1 MTKQIKNHPLED
13 MLDIERGSTPS
24 ANPFIVAEGD
34 QHNDSDSRVLIR
46 DEEIEVLEESDE
58 EYINEKTMSGV
69 LERAPNIES
78 IYDSIDSK
86 NAEKF
91 QEIYNMGLQAFST
104 QMQEAALVEGRFRAR
119 NLEVA
124 AQYLRIAL
132 DSAKDSSNQKANKDK
147 IVMADK
153 KASREKNNNTTNNNI
168 IVNHSSLLKALAEAT
183 AAEGKDPKVVNPES
197 D

>member
-1 MTKQIKNHPLED
+1 
-13 MLDIERGSTPS
+13 
-24 ANPFIVAEGD
+24 
-34 QHNDSDSRVLIR
+34 
-46 DEEIEVLEESDE
+46 
-58 EYINEKTMSGV
+58 
-69 LERAPNIES
+69 
-78 IYDSIDSK
+78 
-86 NAEKF
+86 
-91 QEIYNMGLQAFST
+91 MGLQAFST